1 MYEREFRPLGLR
13 GTQFTILQVLARAG
27 EVSQGQLGTML
38 AMDSTSLTRTLAIM
52 IREGWVVERRGT
64 DRRERWL
71 RLAGEGE
78 RLLERA
84 MPVWEKLQER
94 VREQLGAA
102 EREKLM
108 EIANRL
114 TQLAKEEGE
123 E

>member
-78 RLLERA
+78 KLLERA